1 MVPDDLLQLL
11 EVLKYS
17 LEEAWFGFVS
27 DEIEHVIEESIGP
40 RSRLLA
46 LRNCPQARSGYANF
60 GKFNVIKS
68 IELKKQSRCI
78 SAPSLTPTNLGMFYY
93 DPLRLRSR
101 GGLCACTILL
111 CFSSTAP
118 ATGSNEA
125 AKAVMPSA

>member
-93 DPLRLRSR
+93 DVHAEDS
-101 GGLCACTILL
+101 
-111 CFSSTAP
+111 AP
-118 ATGSNEA
+118 NEA